1 MPPAG
6 FILQP
11 AVSCIILC
19 VQGQSS
25 YSKLIIVMV
34 HVLVWAVFGLAI
46 FYYQPVISDFE
57 IPYQFWI
64 KQTVELS
71 LLIITF
77 YFNAAVLVPRFLLRN
92 HPVSYFLIVIG
103 IVLAILITN
112 RKLDKEYAASQER
125 NLRQSAE
132 QSRRRIPQQPPEQGR
147 RRSPL
152 IFIPG
157 GRGGLGIT
165 LTVSITALVIG
176 ISTAI
181 TAIQKWQKDNQE
193 RKELEKEKVTS
204 ELSFLKAQIN
214 PHFFFNTLNNI
225 YVLTAEDPKVAGE
238 AIHQL
243 SKMMRYLLYDTQ
255 QGKNMLS
262 QEIAFV
268 KNYIHLMKLRM
279 TDVVR
284 INIDTPVHL
293 QDMPLAPMILLPF
306 VENAFKHGVSATQQS
321 YVDIIIMQKE
331 KVLDITVN
339 NSIMK
344 DNSLSL
350 DSNSG
355 IGLVNTRRRLD
366 LLYPG
371 RYKLDIST
379 TNATAYSVHLI
390 LDLS

>member
-1 MPPAG
+1 
-6 FILQP
+6 
-11 AVSCIILC
+11 

-57 IPYQFWI
+57 IPYQFCI

-125 NLRQSAE
+125 NSRQLLD
-132 QSRRRIPQQPPEQGR
+132 QMRHRVPQQPPEPGR

-371 RYKLDIST
+371 RYKLDINT

>member
-1 MPPAG
+1 M
-6 FILQP
+6 I
-11 AVSCIILC
+11 
-19 VQGQSS
+19 
-25 YSKLIIVMV
+25 

-57 IPYQFWI
+57 IPYLFWI

-71 LLIITF
+71 LLIIIF
-77 YFNAAVLVPRFLLRN
+77 YFNSWVLVPGLLLKNR
-92 HPVSYFLIVIG
+92 PVYYFIIIIG
-103 IVLAILITN
+103 IVAAILFTN
-112 RKLDKEYAASQER
+112 RWLDRAYAESQQR
-125 NLRQSAE
+125 NWIKREELAGQ
-132 QSRRRIPQQPPEQGR
+132 QNRILPGGMLMRHRPPV
-147 RRSPL
+147 
-152 IFIPG
+152 FIPG
-157 GRGGLGIT
+157 GRSGLGIT
-165 LTVSITALVIG
+165 LTVTITTLVLG

-193 RKELEKEKVTS
+193 RKELEKEKVIS

-225 YVLTAEDPKVAGE
+225 YVLTTEDPKVAGE

-255 QGKNMLS
+255 PGENMLS

-268 KNYIHLMKLRM
+268 NNYISLMKLRL

-284 INIDTPVHL
+284 ITINTPANL

-306 VENAFKHGVSATQQS
+306 VENAFKHGVSTTQQS
-321 YVDIIIMQKE
+321 YIDIIISQKN
-331 KVLDITVN
+331 KQLDVMVN
-339 NSIMK
+339 NSIIK
-344 DNSLSL
+344 DNSISL
-350 DSNSG
+350 EANSG
-355 IGLVNTRRRLD
+355 IGLINTRRRLG

-371 RYKLDIST
+371 KYKLDIGERKT
-379 TNATAYSVHLI
+379 ATEYSVHLV

>member
-1 MPPAG
+1 M
-6 FILQP
+6 I
-11 AVSCIILC
+11 
-19 VQGQSS
+19 
-25 YSKLIIVMV
+25 

-57 IPYQFWI
+57 IPFQFWL

-71 LLIITF
+71 LLVIIF
-77 YFNAAVLVPRFLLRN
+77 YFNSLLLVPGLLLRN
-92 HPVSYFLIVIG
+92 RLISYFIIIIG
-103 IVLAILITN
+103 IVVAILFTN
-112 RKLDKEYAASQER
+112 RSLDRAYAES
-125 NLRQSAE
+125 
-132 QSRRRIPQQPPEQGR
+132 QGR
-147 RRSPL
+147 RMFSAAEQTRRRNVPGPPL
-152 IFIPG
+152 FIPG

-165 LTVSITALVIG
+165 LTVAITTLVLG

-193 RKELEKEKVTS
+193 RKELEKDKVTS

-225 YVLTAEDPKVAGE
+225 YALTSTNPKVAGE

-255 QGKNMLS
+255 RDENMLS

-268 KNYIHLMKLRM
+268 KNYISLMKLRL
-279 TDVVR
+279 TDVVK
-284 INIDTPVHL
+284 ITIDTPNNL

-321 YVDIIIMQKE
+321 YINIVILQKD
-331 KVLDITVN
+331 KQLDVTVK

-344 DNSLSL
+344 DNSISL
-350 DSNSG
+350 DTNSG

-371 RYKLDIST
+371 KYKLDTSDS
-379 TNATAYSVHLI
+379 NADSGYSVHLA

>member
-1 MPPAG
+1 M
-6 FILQP
+6 I
-11 AVSCIILC
+11 
-19 VQGQSS
+19 
-25 YSKLIIVMV
+25 

-71 LLIITF
+71 LLVIAF
-77 YFNAAVLVPRFLLRN
+77 YLNSAVLVPRLLLKN
-92 HPVSYFLIVIG
+92 HPISYLVVIIG
-103 IVLAILITN
+103 IVLAIVFAQRSLDRGYIAFQIRNQKAAMELLRHRVPLPPIFRRYASGGTMLTIT
-112 RKLDKEYAASQER
+112 
-125 NLRQSAE
+125 
-132 QSRRRIPQQPPEQGR
+132 
-147 RRSPL
+147 
-152 IFIPG
+152 
-157 GRGGLGIT
+157 
-165 LTVSITALVIG
+165 ITALVMG

-181 TAIQKWQKDNQE
+181 TGIQKWQKDNQE
-193 RKELEKEKVTS
+193 RKELEKDKATS
-204 ELSFLKAQIN
+204 ELSFLKAQIH

-225 YVLTAEDPKVAGE
+225 YVLTAVDPKLAGE

-255 QGKNMLS
+255 QGDNMLS

-268 KNYIHLMKLRM
+268 KNYISLMKLRL
-279 TDVVR
+279 TDVVK
-284 INIDTPVHL
+284 INIDIPANL
-293 QDMPLAPMILLPF
+293 QDMPLAPMIFLPF

-321 YVDIIIMQKE
+321 YINIAISQKD
-331 KVLDITVN
+331 KVLDLTVN

-344 DNSLSL
+344 DNAVSLEI
-350 DSNSG
+350 NRG

-371 RYKLDIST
+371 RYKLDTSEP
-379 TNATAYSVHLI
+379 NAASEYIVHLV